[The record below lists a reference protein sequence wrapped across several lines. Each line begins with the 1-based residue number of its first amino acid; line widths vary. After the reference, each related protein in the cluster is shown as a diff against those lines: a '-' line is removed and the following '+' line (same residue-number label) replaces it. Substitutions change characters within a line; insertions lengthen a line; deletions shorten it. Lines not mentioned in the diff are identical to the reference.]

1 MRILQ
6 PHRIS
11 SEIFDVIYQASES
24 LVIVSPY
31 VNFNNW
37 RQMADALKHA
47 LKRGVKID
55 FFVRNDPDN
64 ANSWEQ
70 VEQLGVTP
78 HLVENLHAKFYY
90 NERTGVISSMN
101 LLSFSNSN
109 SIEIGCKLETNE
121 ELGELKNFV
130 NDFLLINKVSEKPSK
145 EYLYLSREKF
155 TIVLANF
162 LESLTNSSTSIYFQE
177 GSLVIYA
184 LSNKFFLDIDKT
196 NNSLFVSAIISR
208 NEASCFTSYSFGQSV
223 TSGFNLTLIR
233 GEENYYDLIEANYK
247 YRLSTIYLDNLKVQE
262 KINLMGSIHN
272 LIEDVVKFK
281 KYVHQQN

>member
-11 SEIFDVIYQASES
+11 SEIFDVIYQARDS

-70 VEQLGVTP
+70 VEQLGLTP
-78 HLVENLHAKFYY
+78 NLVENLHAKFYY

-121 ELGELKNFV
+121 ELDELKNFV
-130 NDFLLINKVSEKPSK
+130 NDFLQINKVSEKPSE

-155 TIVLANF
+155 TVVLANF
-162 LESLTNSSTSIYFQE
+162 LESLTNSSTSVYFQK
-177 GSLVIYA
+177 GSLIIYA

-208 NEASCFTSYSFGQSV
+208 DEASCFTSYSFSQPV

-233 GEENYYDLIEANYK
+233 GEANYYDLIQANYK
-247 YRLSTIYLDNLKVQE
+247 CRLSTIYLDNLKVQE

-272 LIEDVVKFK
+272 LIEDVVTFK
-281 KYVHQQN
+281 KYVYQQN